1 MTNIEAN
8 GEPQPVQEVVLPGEG
23 EEEEEI
29 VEPPRKRFNIISE
42 DEENGWD
49 LREEMLQ
56 YVNEHFENYIKEKDL
71 KESLYILSRK
81 I

>member
-29 VEPPRKRFNIISE
+29 IEPPRKRFKIISE
-42 DEENGWD
+42 EEENGWD
-49 LREEMLQ
+49 LPEEML
-56 YVNEHFENYIKEKDL
+56 
-71 KESLYILSRK
+71 
-81 I
+81 